1 MLKDVKK
8 CYKIH
13 VSFLIPLKYII
24 IIESSRKETFFL
36 ERNNFKIQYTSIN
49 FALPF
54 PLFLFDINI
63 KYVCVC
69 IYMLDSL
76 LNIPKVLIFY

>member
-24 IIESSRKETFFL
+24 VIESSRKETFFFFR
-36 ERNNFKIQYTSIN
+36 EREII
-49 FALPF
+49 
-54 PLFLFDINI
+54 
-63 KYVCVC
+63 
-69 IYMLDSL
+69 
-76 LNIPKVLIFY
+76 

>member
-24 IIESSRKETFFL
+24 VIESSRKETFFFL
-36 ERNNFKIQYTSIN
+36 ERNNFKIQYMSIN
-49 FALPF
+49 FVLPS
-54 PLFLFDINI
+54 PLFLFDFNSNM
-63 KYVCVC
+63 YVYVHTYLTLC
-69 IYMLDSL
+69 
-76 LNIPKVLIFY
+76 